1 MKNLAQRSDACRC
14 GEIEGVRAHALAPI
28 ARNGARNISRRGFAA
43 LVLSAGIAAAGRSA
57 IAEVF
62 PDPFDV
68 LRNLPVRH
76 YPQFDEAAANVIP
89 ESGLQTRIALR
100 DSVARLVDHGVI
112 DREKYFALSHR
123 TGPFPLELSQALT
136 ELSDRPIKLTRQNA
150 VDYVNLLWPI
160 GLANHMIAN
169 FQSPIA
175 GAGLVDYASTAGWT
189 LGEEIEGGVYFNKFP
204 IVPLTPAQEKLV
216 VRVARATYRPCCNN
230 STFFQDCNHGSAMLG
245 VLQLGVSQ
253 GLQEKE
259 LFEEALAFNSFW
271 FPDIYVK
278 TALYFNVVRKTKWR
292 DVDPALIMGEEFS
305 ALGPW
310 RDNVDVGLAKFPDLI
325 APPDGGANCG
335 A

>member
-112 DREKYFALSHR
+112 DREKYFALRHR

-169 FQSPIA
+169 FQSPI
-175 GAGLVDYASTAGWT
+175 GGSGLADYASTAGWT

-245 VLQLGVSQ
+245 VLQLGASQ
-253 GLQEKE
+253 GLQEQE
-259 LFEEALAFNSFW
+259 LFQEALAFNSFW
-271 FPDIYVK
+271 FPDYYIK
-278 TALYFNVVRKTKWR
+278 TALYFSVIRKTQWR
-292 DVDPALIMGEEFS
+292 DADPELIMGREFS

-310 RDNVDVGLAKFPDLI
+310 QENVDAKLAAIPDLI
-325 APPDGGANCG
+325 PAPQGSANC
-335 A
+335 AA